1 MDIILSA
8 GDFSLSISISA
19 MLAVVLLARL
29 MK

>member
-8 GDFSLSISISA
+8 GDFSLSISIST
-19 MLAVVLLARL
+19 MLGIVLFARL